1 MENLIIELAKSEDI
15 KVILDI
21 LEKRCIWMEMNN
33 IEQWRRNSYTLSYND
48 DYFTKE
54 IEKNRVFVAKINMKV
69 RGVFLLRENDSLW
82 DESGISFYIHHFATD
97 INYKGL
103 GRIIIE
109 YIKYIALKHNKSYI
123 RLDCVK
129 NNEKLNNYYEEM
141 GFVLKKHGKI
151 RNYEYNLREL
161 RLKE

>member
-1 MENLIIELAKSEDI
+1 METLTIEFAKSEDI
-15 KVILDI
+15 KAILNI

-33 IEQWRRNSYTLSYND
+33 IEQWRRNSYTLSFND
-48 DYFTKE
+48 VYFTKG
-54 IEKNRVFVAKINMKV
+54 IEKNMVFVAKINMKV
-69 RGVFLLRENDSLW
+69 RGIFLLREDDPLW
-82 DESGISFYIHHFATD
+82 DDSEGAFYIHHFATD

-109 YIKYIALKHNKSYI
+109 YIKYIALKYNKTYI

-129 NNEKLNNYYEEM
+129 NNEKLNNYYEEI
-141 GFVLKKHGKI
+141 GLCLKKSGKI

-161 RLKE
+161 RVKK